1 MVGANG
7 FILSGKSYCHVRHV
21 LHDPFYQNSR
31 SWMTDNKHVIATDH
45 EKQLFQGVAEGNEDD
60 FTNLFNLFLPK
71 LHPFILRFTRSEQAT
86 QEIIQETFIRVWLSR
101 DKLWDIENPGGW
113 LFKVASNEC
122 YNYVR
127 KSVLTNKF
135 SHALVTEPDPVN
147 STHEWLD
154 IKDLKHLVHEAIEAL
169 PAQRKK
175 IYMMSRDQAKT
186 IPQIAATLQ
195 ISPNTVKNALVI
207 ALKNIRDHLV
217 KHGVQFYLFVLL
229 FGEK

>member
-1 MVGANG
+1 MAE
-7 FILSGKSYCHVRHV
+7 
-21 LHDPFYQNSR
+21 
-31 SWMTDNKHVIATDH
+31 NKHGILP
-45 EKQLFQGVAEGNEDD
+45 EQERLLFRGVAEGNEDD
-60 FTNLFNLFLPK
+60 FKTLFNLFLPK
-71 LHPFILRFTRSEQAT
+71 LHPFILRFAKSELAA

-101 DKLWDIENPGGW
+101 DKLWEIENPGGW

-135 SHALVTEPDPVN
+135 SHVMATEPDPVN

-154 IKDLKHLVHEAIEAL
+154 IKDLRYLVNEAVDSL
-169 PAQRKK
+169 PTQRKK
-175 IYMMSRDQAKT
+175 IYLMSRDQGKT

-195 ISPNTVKNALVI
+195 LSPNTVKNSLVTALRS
-207 ALKNIRDHLV
+207 IRDHLT
-217 KHGVQFYLFVLL
+217 KHGVQFYLFILL

>member
-1 MVGANG
+1 
-7 FILSGKSYCHVRHV
+7 
-21 LHDPFYQNSR
+21 
-31 SWMTDNKHVIATDH
+31 MTDNKHVVATEQ
-45 EKQLFQGVAEGNEDD
+45 EKLLFQGVAEGKEDD
-60 FTNLFNLFLPK
+60 FTTLFNLFLPK
-71 LHPFILRFTRSEQAT
+71 LHPFILRFTRSEQAA

-101 DKLWDIENPGGW
+101 DKLWDIDNPGGW
-113 LFKVASNEC
+113 LYKVASNEC
-122 YNYVR
+122 YNYIR

-135 SHALVTEPDPVN
+135 SQTIATEPDPVN

-154 IKDLKHLVHEAIEAL
+154 IKDLKRLVNEAVEAL

-175 IYMMSRDQAKT
+175 IYLMSRNQAQT
-186 IPQIAATLQ
+186 IPQIAANLQ
-195 ISPNTVKNALVI
+195 ISPNTVKNSLVI